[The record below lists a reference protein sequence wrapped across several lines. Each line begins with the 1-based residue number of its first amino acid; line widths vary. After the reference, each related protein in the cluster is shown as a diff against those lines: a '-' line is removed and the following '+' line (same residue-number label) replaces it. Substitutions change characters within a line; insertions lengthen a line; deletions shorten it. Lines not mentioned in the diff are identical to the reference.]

1 MSTAAINPKGPR
13 VYAPGNTPY
22 AWATTYLTS
31 TVGQKV
37 LVGFTG
43 LLLVGFLVFHMIGN
57 LKVLPGFDPVSDKAM
72 QQAGAKAAEK
82 YPDNPNARQ
91 QYVDEHVR
99 AFEAREHLNKYAAFL
114 KHDLGALIWIARGGL
129 LLLFV
134 LHLALALRLKLRSV
148 AARPMPYQVYRP
160 AQAGLASRTMV
171 YTGVVVGLFTLFHLA
186 HYTFGWVKP
195 AVYGESVIAAVGPN
209 DELREVPPRTAV
221 PYLALR
227 DRKDPRKHDVYEM
240 TVSGFS
246 NPWMIGIYLVAQV
259 VLFVHL
265 RHGIPSVF
273 QTLGIKN
280 ARLRGGIDVLGLLIA
295 LTILVGNVALVVAVQ
310 LGWLKSQYAAG

>member
-1 MSTAAINPKGPR
+1 METATTGVRHPKGPAKPR
-13 VYAPGNTPY
+13 KGPDARAFG
-22 AWATTYLTS
+22 AALLDS
-31 TVGQKV
+31 TVGAKILV
-37 LVGFTG
+37 ALTGTGLVGF
-43 LLLVGFLVFHMIGN
+43 VVFHMIGN
-57 LKVLPGFDPVSDKAM
+57 LKVLQG
-72 QQAGAKAAEK
+72 
-82 YPDNPNARQ
+82 PDAING
-91 QYVDEHVR
+91 
-99 AFEAREHLNKYAAFL
+99 YAYFL

-148 AARPMPYQVYRP
+148 AARPVPYQVYRP

-195 AVYGESVIAAVGPN
+195 AVFDVSVIAAVGPN
-209 DELREVPPRTAV
+209 DELREVPAGTAV

-227 DRKDPRKHDVYEM
+227 DRKDARKHDVYEM